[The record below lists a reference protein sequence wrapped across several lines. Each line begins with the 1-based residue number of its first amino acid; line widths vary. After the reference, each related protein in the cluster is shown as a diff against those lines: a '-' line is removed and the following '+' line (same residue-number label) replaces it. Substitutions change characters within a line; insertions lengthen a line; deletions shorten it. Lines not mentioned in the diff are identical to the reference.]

1 MKPQNFVES
10 VMLAPITAS
19 TAERT
24 ANLDCQDAN
33 YATVRVVLGA
43 EANTNSTN
51 VAIVLSESD
60 DTVVTNFATFD
71 SSIDRT
77 IDNTAGVVGVTH
89 VDLNGRKRYLR
100 LTLTPDTT
108 TNGAVLSAAT
118 AALCKS
124 IKTGTLSDYGD
135 DVIIG

>member
-1 MKPQNFVES
+1 MKPQNFTES

-19 TAERT
+19 TAVRT

-33 YATVRVVLGA
+33 YATVRVTLGV
-43 EANTNSTN
+43 ELNTNSTN
-51 VAIVLSESD
+51 VAMTLSESD

-71 SSIDRT
+71 ASFNRT
-77 IDNTAGVVGVTH
+77 IDNAAGVVAVSH

-100 LTLTPDTT
+100 LTLTPDST
-108 TNGAVLSAAT
+108 TNGTVLSTAA
-118 AALCKS
+118 AALCKF